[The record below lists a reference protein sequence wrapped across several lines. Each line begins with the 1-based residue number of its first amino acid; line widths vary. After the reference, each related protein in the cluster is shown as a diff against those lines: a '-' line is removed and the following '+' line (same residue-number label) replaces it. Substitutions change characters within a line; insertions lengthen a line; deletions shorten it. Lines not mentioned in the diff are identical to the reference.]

1 MEKNALEGPA
11 VAWMAGIVFL
21 ALAARVAV
29 IFLLRNFDAVTGY
42 ENEEIAL
49 NLIAGRGYSMAVFG
63 PLVPT
68 AYQYPLYTFFLA
80 LHFLLF
86 GKNYLF
92 VEFSQ
97 ALLGSLSS
105 LLLVYLGRNL
115 FDRLTGLAAG
125 LLCAV
130 YPIYVYWV
138 TRGQALTLEIFLLI
152 ALLLLVLRAMKQD
165 RVRDWALAGFGLGLA
180 TLSKTIYLILA
191 PAFLLWAWLWRR
203 PAFPRLVRNAAV
215 FGIAAAAA
223 IAPWTIRNAITLH
236 AFVPVTTNGGFNFWV
251 GNNPNASGSIFTAD
265 HRGMWETLSPEML
278 ARLRSAPDVE
288 KERIF
293 SQAAWSYIREHPAR
307 CVALIPAKLRALWW
321 FDPDMPS
328 DFPVVREVVY
338 VLLLVPALLGMI
350 ASRRKWREL
359 SIFYL
364 TYLTL
369 SAAYSVYYGGARFRY
384 VIEFSLILFAA
395 SFLVSM
401 ARHWGSRLG
410 SGSSEVGKKFIQ

>member
-21 ALAARVAV
+21 ALVLRVAV

-49 NLIAGRGYSMAVFG
+49 NLLAGQGYSMAVFG
-63 PLVPT
+63 PLAPT

-92 VEFSQ
+92 VELSQ
-97 ALLGSLSS
+97 ALLGSLSC

-138 TRGQALTLEIFLLI
+138 TRAQALTLEIFLLI

-236 AFVPVTTNGGFNFWV
+236 AFVPVSTNGGYGLWI
-251 GNNPNASGSIFTAD
+251 GNNPAATGNIFTSD
-265 HRGMWETLSPEML
+265 HQGMSAKLSEEMR
-278 ARLRSAPDVE
+278 ARLRSASDVE

-293 SQAAWSYIREHPAR
+293 REAAWAFIRQHPAR
-307 CVALIPAKLRALWW
+307 FVALVPAKLRALWW

-338 VLLLVPALLGMI
+338 VLLLIPALLGMI
-350 ASRRKWREL
+350 ASRKQWREL

-364 TYLTL
+364 IYLTL

-401 ARHWGSRLG
+401 ARHLG
-410 SGSSEVGKKFIQ
+410 SGLVRAGVRP